1 MRLGQPNLGVS
12 LDAASYQLSHQGQI
26 IEPPLSCLENTD
38 RDDRAC
44 LSAVKEMSTVL
55 SVWSDL
61 QSLLLP
67 LLLNCEKLTNKCKGT
82 NHLELLHQ
90 RVHLDFDL
98 QQYSTSPSFV

>member
-1 MRLGQPNLGVS
+1 MKLGQPNLGVS
-12 LDAASYQLSHQGQI
+12 FDASSYQLSHQGQI
-26 IEPPLSCLENTD
+26 TEPPLSCLENTD
-38 RDDRAC
+38 RDDGAC
-44 LSAVKEMSTVL
+44 LSAKDMSAVL

-67 LLLNCEKLTNKCKGT
+67 LLLNSEMLTNKCKET
-82 NHLELLHQ
+82 NHLELLRQ